1 MSKNVLVTGASTG
14 IGKACAI
21 ALDRRGF
28 HVFAG
33 VRKDADGEALKKESE
48 RIEPIIVDVTD
59 QATIDAAA
67 KQIDELFGLVNNAGI
82 TVAGPVEFLPVDSV
96 RHQFEVNLFG
106 QLAVTQAFLPKIR
119 KSRGRIVFMSS
130 VGGRTPS
137 SPFLAPYNASKH
149 ALESFGDALRVELQP
164 WGIPVVLV
172 EPGAIDTPIWDKS
185 VASATEMRRSLA
197 PQFPEFEER
206 YGEAADKTQKFAE
219 GRGRSGIP
227 ASRVADA
234 VVHALTADRPKSR
247 YLVGNAEAKVQ
258 AYLFPV
264 LPDRAR
270 DSLFGRLTGLRK
282 QK

>member
-1 MSKNVLVTGASTG
+1 MSNVLVTGASTG

-28 HVFAG
+28 HVYAG
-33 VRKDADGEALKKESE
+33 VRKEADGDALKKESP
-48 RIEPIIVDVTD
+48 RIEPVIVDVTD

-82 TVAGPVEFLPVDSV
+82 TVAGPIEYLPVDEV
-96 RHQFEVNLFG
+96 RRQFEVNLFG

-119 KSRGRIVFMSS
+119 GSSGRIVFMSS

-185 VASATEMRRSLA
+185 VAAATEMRKSLA

-206 YGEAADKTQKFAE
+206 YGKAADKTQRFAE
-219 GRGRSGIP
+219 GRGRKGVP

-234 VVHALTADRPKSR
+234 VVDALTSAHPKTR
-247 YLVGNAEAKVQ
+247 YFVGNGEARVETFV
-258 AYLFPV
+258 FPL
-264 LPDRAR
+264 LPDRTR
-270 DSLFGRLTGLRK
+270 DAIFGLLTGLRK
-282 QK
+282 KK